1 MNLVFAAL
9 AQQCA
14 MEPDRVRVT
23 DPDGRQWTNRG
34 LLTAIVAAAQAIEL
48 RCAPG
53 SLVAVTV
60 PSGGAFWVASLAA
73 MRAGCDA
80 LLMSNA
86 APRSMIDRVARELA
100 PSLIIDSAQLAEL
113 VLPTTNGSS
122 NAKPSRPDG
131 GIVLLSS
138 GTTGM
143 SRFVHR
149 SADAL
154 DCVAAGLVDAQLYRH
169 ADTVGSFL
177 PMHHAYGCEHA
188 FLAPLLSGASV
199 QQRGSFTIEGAQQ
212 LISSGVTVLPLV
224 PAAAAAIAEVAI
236 PSHALRC
243 VIVAG
248 SPLRASVRARFQAA
262 FGIPLI
268 DLYGASEVG
277 TIWLDRGTGG
287 VVIPGVAI
295 RIVDPLCRE
304 CMVDVADGVVGEL
317 VVRSGAAFDCIVGHS
332 HGQEILQDG
341 YFRTGDIGV
350 RSADGFL
357 HITGRVKLV
366 FDVGGLK
373 VNPYDVEAAIEE
385 HPDVAVALV
394 EPVLVA
400 DGLTRVAARVELVT
414 PMRPLDPTAL
424 RAFIAERV
432 PAHAVPRTIAF
443 VAQFPRSAS
452 GKVLRAAS
460 AMPPVV
466 ARPAQLRDRASRE
479 QWTQALFNN
488 SAAGYDRSSG
498 ALMGG
503 LGRAYRRR
511 MLQAAGLRPGMSL
524 LDVGSGTGVCALLA
538 QEIVGA
544 AGRVVALDPSS
555 GMLAVARARGVRETI
570 IGCAEQL
577 PFPSASFDCVS
588 MGYMLRHIEDMHTVF
603 AEVLRV
609 LRPGG
614 RIVLLEVTSARG
626 AITAPLFRFTM
637 RHVAPTV
644 GVLASG
650 RISTFPMMRYWADTI
665 EDAVR
670 PAVIVSALESAG
682 FVGVRHAT
690 ELGVMSYYRGVSR
703 L

>member
-23 DPDGRQWTNRG
+23 DPDGRQWTNHE
-34 LLTAIVAAAQAIEL
+34 LITAIVAAAQAIEL

-80 LLMSNA
+80 LLMASA

-100 PSLIIDSAQLAEL
+100 PRLIIDSATLTEL
-113 VLPTTNGSS
+113 VLMSANGSA
-122 NAKPSRPDG
+122 NAKPSRPYG

-143 SRFVHR
+143 SRFVRR
-149 SADAL
+149 SPGAL
-154 DCVAAGLVDAQLYRH
+154 DCVAKGLVDAQLYQH

-212 LISSGVTVLPLV
+212 LISTGVTVLPLV
-224 PAAAAAIAEVAI
+224 PAAAAAMAEVAI
-236 PSHALRC
+236 ASHALRC
-243 VIVAG
+243 AIVAG
-248 SPLRASVRARFQAA
+248 SPLRASVRARFQAV

-277 TIWLDRGTGG
+277 TIWLDRGAGG
-287 VVIPGVAI
+287 VALPGVAI

-304 CMVDVADGVVGEL
+304 RMVDVADGVVGEL
-317 VVRSGAAFDCIVGHS
+317 AVRSDAAFDCIVGHS

-400 DGLTRVAARVELVT
+400 DGLTRVAARVELVASA
-414 PMRPLDPTAL
+414 RSLDATAL
-424 RAFIAERV
+424 RTFIAERV

-452 GKVLRAAS
+452 GKVLRVAPAQ
-460 AMPPVV
+460 PPVV
-466 ARPAQLRDRASRE
+466 ARPAPLRDRASRE

-511 MLQAAGLRPGMSL
+511 MLQAAGLRSGMSL

-555 GMLAVARARGVRETI
+555 GMLAVARARGVRETVL
-570 IGCAEQL
+570 GCAEQL

-614 RIVLLEVTSARG
+614 RIVLLEVTSAQG

-665 EDAVR
+665 DDAVR

-682 FVGVRHAT
+682 FIGVRHAT

-703 L
+703 P

>member
-23 DPDGRQWTNRG
+23 DPDGRQWTNRQ
-34 LLTAIVAAAQAIEL
+34 LMTAIAAAAQAIEL

-100 PSLIIDSAQLAEL
+100 PSLIIDSAQLAAL

-122 NAKPSRPDG
+122 NAKLSQPYG

-143 SRFVHR
+143 SRFVRR
-149 SADAL
+149 SSGAL
-154 DCVAAGLVDAQLYRH
+154 DCVAAGLVDAQLYQH

-317 VVRSGAAFDCIVGHS
+317 AVRSGAAFDCIVGHS
-332 HGQEILQDG
+332 HDQEILQDG

-394 EPVLVA
+394 EPVLIA
-400 DGLTRVAARVELVT
+400 DGLTRVAARVELVVPT
-414 PMRPLDPTAL
+414 RSLDATAL

-538 QEIVGA
+538 QEIVGFW
-544 AGRVVALDPSS
+544 S
-555 GMLAVARARGVRETI
+555 G
-570 IGCAEQL
+570 
-577 PFPSASFDCVS
+577 S
-588 MGYMLRHIEDMHTVF
+588 
-603 AEVLRV
+603 
-609 LRPGG
+609 
-614 RIVLLEVTSARG
+614 G
-626 AITAPLFRFTM
+626 A
-637 RHVAPTV
+637 
-644 GVLASG
+644 
-650 RISTFPMMRYWADTI
+650 
-665 EDAVR
+665 
-670 PAVIVSALESAG
+670 
-682 FVGVRHAT
+682 
-690 ELGVMSYYRGVSR
+690 
-703 L
+703 